1 MLPMRVFSVKSG
13 LKPRRLD
20 SQPREL
26 AKKKK
31 KIIPLYVFLP
41 SLSLSPLKDL
51 WSHCNIRSPI

>member
-31 KIIPLYVFLP
+31 KIIPLCVFLP